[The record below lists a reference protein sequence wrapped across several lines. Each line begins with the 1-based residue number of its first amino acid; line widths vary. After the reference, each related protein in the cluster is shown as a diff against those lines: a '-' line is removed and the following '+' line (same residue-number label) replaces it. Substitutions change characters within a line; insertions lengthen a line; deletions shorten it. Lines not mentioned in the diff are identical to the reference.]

1 MAESY
6 KVLSQVQD
14 IEINP
19 AGTGFMDVW
28 KISYRVTS
36 GPASGTIATVTVPN
50 EDHTAEGVS
59 AAIAAKVAQLSAVAK
74 LGGLCHA
81 DMAN

>member
-1 MAESY
+1 MPDTY

-28 KISYRVTS
+28 KITFRVTS
-36 GPASGTIATVTVPN
+36 GPASGAIPTVIVPDEQHN
-50 EDHTAEGVS
+50 AEDVGKV
-59 AAIAAKVAQLSAVAK
+59 IAAKIAQLAAVAK
-74 LGGLCHA
+74 LGG
-81 DMAN
+81 